1 MRCIERPEVLQV
13 RFTKLRLNSFLDAGM
28 IIDLSQFRFKR
39 FSVFNNPFRHGLSL
53 VTVNAMLGPL
63 LSEDGIPV

>member
-1 MRCIERPEVLQV
+1 
-13 RFTKLRLNSFLDAGM
+13 M

-39 FSVFNNPFRHGLSL
+39 FSAFNNPFGHGLSL
-53 VTVNAMLGPL
+53 VTVNAMLSPL